1 MGSRKS
7 GIERVDAKTGQQ
19 AAGIN
24 ELLTALQGLSPE
36 LFSNLGSNIQDQP
49 IYQQAV
55 SQLGEQIG
63 AGFDPTQVSEA
74 FNLNVADPARQTFQ
88 DQVLPAIQE
97 RLGRSSAT
105 ANTALKGALDLE
117 KQLGAGLSQ
126 ELLNQQRASTQA
138 QQNAISQA
146 LGFAQAPQTSNLQD
160 INALLSALGL
170 GTGTDLF
177 ALKQTPG
184 STGLGSTIGAL
195 AGGGLGYLAGVPG
208 IGASVGAGVGSQF

>member
-1 MGSRKS
+1 MGRKKS
-7 GIERVDAKTGQQ
+7 GIERVDAKTSQQ

-36 LFSNLGSNIQDQP
+36 LFGNLGSNIQDQP

-63 AGFDPTQVSEA
+63 AGFDPTQVTEA

-126 ELLNQQRASTQA
+126 ELLNQQRFSTQA

-208 IGASVGAGVGSQF
+208 IGASVGASVGSQF

>member
-1 MGSRKS
+1 MGRKKS

-24 ELLTALQGLSPE
+24 ELITALQGLSPE
-36 LFSNLGSNIQDQP
+36 LFGNLGSNIQDQP

-63 AGFDPTQVSEA
+63 AGFDPSQVSEA

-126 ELLNQQRASTQA
+126 EMLNQQRFSTQA

-184 STGLGSTIGAL
+184 STGLGSTIGGL

-208 IGASVGAGVGSQF
+208 IGASVGASVGSQF